1 VSAGGSA
8 LPPPATRI
16 AAVDGFRGITV
27 AAMILVNN
35 PGSWGQV
42 YAPLRHAAWHGWTP
56 TDLIFPFFLFIVG
69 ITTRLSLD
77 ARRER
82 GATDR
87 DLAIQIARRG
97 TIIVA
102 LGLLVSAF
110 PFVPPEHLA
119 TVRIPGVLQRIG
131 VAYLAAGIMVLYAG
145 RRAQMA
151 VAAGILLGYWALLAL
166 VPVPGADRPT
176 LEPPAATLPAWV
188 DRLVF
193 DGHLWAA
200 TRTWDPEG
208 LLSTLPA
215 IASVLLGALAAPLL
229 QAPRPAAERARSL
242 AVAGAIGGALGLAW
256 GTVLPINKNL
266 WTSSYALF
274 TAGAA
279 ALGLALCVWL
289 VEARGWRRWTR
300 PFLVFGVNPIV
311 AFVGSAMLSRLL
323 YTTLQVRHAGAEVS
337 LQQAVYRSLFAS
349 WLPPKPASLVF
360 AVAMVALWWG
370 ILALLDKRGVRLK
383 V

>member
-1 VSAGGSA
+1 V
-8 LPPPATRI
+8 
-16 AAVDGFRGITV
+16 FRGITV

-35 PGSWGQV
+35 PGAWSQV
-42 YAPLRHAAWHGWTP
+42 YPPLRHAAWHGWTP

-87 DLAIQIARRG
+87 ELAIQIARRG
-97 TIIVA
+97 AIILA
-102 LGLLVSAF
+102 LGLLVAGF
-110 PFVPPEHLA
+110 PFVPLEHLA
-119 TVRIPGVLQRIG
+119 GWRIPGVLQRIG
-131 VAYLAAGIMVLYAG
+131 IAYLVAAIVVLYAG
-145 RRAQMA
+145 RRAQIAIA
-151 VAAGILLGYWALLAL
+151 VAILLGYWALLAL
-166 VPVPGADRPT
+166 VPVPGVGRPA

-188 DRLVF
+188 DRLLLG
-193 DGHLWAA
+193 GHLWAA

-208 LLSTLPA
+208 LLSTIPA

-229 QAPRPAAERARSL
+229 QAPKPAAERARSL
-242 AVAGAIGGALGLAW
+242 VVAGALAAALGLAW
-256 GTVLPINKNL
+256 GSVFPINKNL

-279 ALGLALCVWL
+279 AMGLALCVWL
-289 VEARGWRRWTR
+289 IEARGWRGWTR
-300 PFLVFGVNPIV
+300 PFVVFGVNPIV

-323 YTTLQVRHAGAEVS
+323 YTTLRVRYDETEVS
-337 LQQAVYRSLFAS
+337 LQQAIHRSLFAS
-349 WLPPKPASLVF
+349 WLPPKPASLAF
-360 AVAMVALWWG
+360 AFAMVALWWG